1 MLLCVVNDNHF
12 LSSPDV
18 ELYDYLKEE
27 IGYRLADRVFDIKR
41 EFQAAADLGCNRG
54 FLSRHILAESVKHLT
69 LCDISPTMLS
79 QATGTPGLQIAK
91 REIDEEQWDVRSL
104 YRSVKH

>member
-1 MLLCVVNDNHF
+1 MHSILKLHIC
-12 LSSPDV
+12 SEDV

-27 IGYRLADRVFDIKR
+27 VGYRVADRVFDIKR
-41 EFQAAADLGCNRG
+41 EFEKAADLGCNRG

-79 QATGTPGLQIAK
+79 QAEGTPGL
-91 REIDEEQWDVRSL
+91 EITKMELDEENWNVCITSAFYNQS
-104 YRSVKH
+104 